1 MFTYEQFDRN
11 FAIFYIYL
19 KNKSKVQKENNIIKY
34 ERKKKGNVSVMK
46 GETITVYWLQASIF
60 HGKAR

>member
-11 FAIFYIYL
+11 FEIFYIYL

-34 ERKKKGNVSVMK
+34 ERKKKAMLV
-46 GETITVYWLQASIF
+46 L
-60 HGKAR
+60 

>member
-19 KNKSKVQKENNIIKY
+19 KNKSRVQKENNIIKY
-34 ERKKKGNVSVMK
+34 ERKKKAMLV
-46 GETITVYWLQASIF
+46 L
-60 HGKAR
+60 